1 MNAAV
6 IVRRAGFE
14 HRLFALSSLALLVLV
29 VTGFARTYF
38 LKLAFGTPEL
48 TPLLHLHGA
57 LMSAWFVLFLA
68 QVGLVA
74 SRRVRW
80 HRRLGIAGAVLAL
93 AIVVVG
99 PVVLLNA
106 TAREVRAPDGDPFF
120 FVVFAVDSVILID
133 FAILVATAIALRKR
147 SDFHRRLMLLATAS
161 ILLPALG
168 RLDLDAATIWLVFY
182 ACVLVP
188 VAIDTWRHRLLHPA
202 FALGAPLLLASQ
214 HLAYF
219 GAKTAPWTQFVK
231 DLFA

>member
-1 MNAAV
+1 
-6 IVRRAGFE
+6 
-14 HRLFALSSLALLVLV
+14 
-29 VTGFARTYF
+29 
-38 LKLAFGTPEL
+38 
-48 TPLLHLHGA
+48 
-57 LMSAWFVLFLA
+57 MSAWFVLFLA

-188 VAIDTWRHRLLHPA
+188 VAIDTWRHRRLHPA